1 MQGGLESERMA
12 LDVLGERRTK
22 ELKLLENNLK
32 IDISTAKLHRRES
45 EQQIAKAADEKMFAL
60 KLELAKEKKVREEEE
75 EKYLAQISE

>member
-32 IDISTAKLHRRES
+32 IDISTAKLQRRES

>member
-1 MQGGLESERMA
+1 MA

-60 KLELAKEKKVREEEE
+60 KLELANEKKVREEEE